1 MNVSDEIKA
10 RIDIIDLISETVKL
24 RRSGKNYTG
33 FCPFHANTRTP
44 AFVVFPETGTWRCF
58 GACNEGGDI
67 FKFVMKKEGLDFSEA
82 LRILAGKA
90 GVKLEAYTPE
100 KQKENEKAERLKHL
114 LEEVAIFYQSHL
126 LNTEE
131 GKKALQY
138 LMERRGI
145 GKKTIETFSLGFSPN
160 GWEETLH
167 HFTEKGYSADDL
179 EQTGLIVPRD
189 DGGFYDRFRGRIMFP
204 VRDAGG
210 QMTGFGARILN
221 PEEMP
226 KFINSPQTILFDK
239 SRLLF
244 GLDQAR
250 KAIRENDQAVIV
262 EGYLDVLALHQAGFA
277 NAVSPMGTALTE
289 MQMRLLKRYTR
300 RIVMALDADA
310 AGIKATLRGLEV
322 ARDALDHSSDISFDA
337 RGLLHHE
344 SRLQADL
351 RVSTLP
357 QGMDPDD
364 IVRESADQWK
374 EIVNSAKPII
384 THVMNTLCEGQDLS
398 DPKTKSQIATQVV
411 PLIRDVADSV
421 ERDAYLQQLARLLQ
435 VDVSAFHHLASLSR
449 TSYRY
454 RTRKKPALDAVKP
467 QLVIPDVSTIKEK
480 KSASEKYCLKLLLPR
495 PEFLYR
501 INRLL
506 NAAGLD
512 ELSGDDFEDAKHQLT
527 AGLIIQSLEQE
538 MSDPVQFIEET
549 HPLELAEL
557 LDELTSPDEGEDGI
571 KFQKMSEQKMVEE
584 IVRSLLLLRQERT
597 LMELNQLQTILDEAL
612 QSQDEN
618 IPLFQQQITAHIQAR
633 GKLDR
638 ALANPMQKTNSV
650 QV

>member
-10 RIDIIDLISETVKL
+10 RIDIVDLVSETVKL
-24 RRSGKNYTG
+24 RHAGKNYTG

-82 LRILAGKA
+82 LRLLAKKA
-90 GVKLEAYTPE
+90 GVKLESYTPE

-126 LNTEE
+126 LNSEE

-138 LMERRGI
+138 LIEKRGI
-145 GKKTIETFSLGFSPN
+145 NKKTIELFSLGFSPI

-167 HFTEKGYSADDL
+167 HFTGKGYSTDEL
-179 EQTGLIVPRD
+179 EQAGLIVKRD
-189 DGGFYDRFRGRIMFP
+189 EGGFYDRFRGRIMFP

-239 SRLLF
+239 SRLLY

-300 RIVMALDADA
+300 RIVMALDPDA
-310 AGIKATLRGLEV
+310 AGIKATLRGLEI
-322 ARDALDHSSDISFDA
+322 ARDALDHSSDITFDA

-364 IVRESADQWK
+364 IVRESVDQWR

-384 THVMNTLCEGQDLS
+384 THVMNTLCEGNDLT
-398 DPKTKSQIATQVV
+398 DPKIKSRIASQVV
-411 PLIRDVADSV
+411 PLIQDVSDSV

-435 VDVSAFHHLASLSR
+435 VDVGAFQHLTSQSR
-449 TSYRY
+449 TSYKS
-454 RTRKKPALDAVKP
+454 RKKTTLDSTKP
-467 QLVIPDVSTIKEK
+467 QLAIPDTSTIKEK
-480 KSASEKYCLKLLLPR
+480 ISTSEKYCLKLLLPR
-495 PEFLYR
+495 PELLYR

-506 NAAGLD
+506 NTAGLAEFSD
-512 ELSGDDFEDAKHQLT
+512 NDFEDAKHQLMAKT
-527 AGLIIQSLEQE
+527 IIQALEQE
-538 MSDPVQFIEET
+538 MNDPVQFIEES
-549 HPLELAEL
+549 HLPE
-557 LDELTSPDEGEDGI
+557 LDELFDEINNPAEDEDMKKIMG
-571 KFQKMSEQKMVEE
+571 MSEQKIVEE
-584 IVRSLLLLRQERT
+584 ILRSLLLLRQERT
-597 LMELNQLQTILDEAL
+597 LMELSQLQTILDEAL

-618 IPLFQQQITAHIQAR
+618 IAHFQQQITDHIQAR

-638 ALANPMQKTNSV
+638 ALANPLQQADSV
-650 QV
+650 HV

>member
-10 RIDIIDLISETVKL
+10 RIDIVDLVSETVKL
-24 RRSGKNYTG
+24 RHTGKNYIG

-44 AFVVFPETGTWRCF
+44 SFVVFPETGTWRCF

-82 LRILAGKA
+82 LRVLAKKA
-90 GVKLEAYTPE
+90 GVKLETYTPE

-126 LNTEE
+126 LNSEE

-138 LMERRGI
+138 LMEKRGI
-145 GKKTIETFSLGFSPN
+145 NKKTIEIFSLGFSPN

-167 HFTEKGYSADDL
+167 HFTEKGYATDEL
-179 EQTGLIVPRD
+179 EQAGLIVKRD
-189 DGGFYDRFRGRIMFP
+189 EGSFYDRFRGRIMFP

-210 QMTGFGARILN
+210 QMTGFGARVLN

-239 SRLLF
+239 SRLLY

-262 EGYLDVLALHQAGFA
+262 EGYLDVLALHQAGFD

-289 MQMRLLKRYTR
+289 MQMRLLKRYSR
-300 RIVMALDADA
+300 RIVMALDPDA

-322 ARDALDHSSDISFDA
+322 ARDALDHSSDITFDA

-364 IVRESADQWK
+364 IVRESAETWK
-374 EIVNSAKPII
+374 EIVDSAKPII
-384 THVMNTLCEGQDLS
+384 THVMNTLCEGKDLT
-398 DPKTKSQIATQVV
+398 DPKTKSQIAAQVV
-411 PLIRDVADSV
+411 PLIRDVSDSV

-435 VDVSAFHHLASLSR
+435 VDVAAFHHLTSLSR
-449 TSYRY
+449 ISYKSRNK
-454 RTRKKPALDAVKP
+454 TTFESTKP
-467 QLVIPDVSTIKEK
+467 QLDIPDASAIKEK
-480 KSASEKYCLKLLLPR
+480 KSASEQYCLKLLLPR
-495 PEFLYR
+495 PELLYR
-501 INRLL
+501 VNRLL
-506 NAAGLD
+506 NAAS
-512 ELSGDDFEDAKHQLT
+512 LSEFSENDFEDAKHQLMAKT
-527 AGLIIQSLEQE
+527 ITQSLEQE
-538 MSDPVQFIEET
+538 INDPVQFIEES
-549 HPLELAEL
+549 HLPE
-557 LDELTSPDEGEDGI
+557 LDELFDELNSPAEDEEI
-571 KFQKMSEQKMVEE
+571 KITKMSEQKMVEE
-584 IVRSLLLLRQERT
+584 ILRSLLLLRHERT
-597 LMELNQLQTILDEAL
+597 LMELNQLQAILDEAL

-618 IPLFQQQITAHIQAR
+618 IVDFQQQITDHIQAR

-638 ALANPMQKTNSV
+638 ALANPLQQADSV
-650 QV
+650 HV